1 MDTIFDGFGTGAA
14 TMDVAYDDTLPFSVS
29 PVRTEYTAS
38 ANSGVEDYTEGDFQN
53 HMLHLSSADTNP
65 AIASTVAK
73 DDAQEGAD
81 FDIGKFLV
89 FNSDDKSDAAE
100 KDPKLEPAVGEKPFL
115 APSSSATHVSRPSK
129 NAVDMDRAIASFV
142 TSRRPCAS
150 PVSMV
155 NQGKS
160 GGRTLLKDEKD
171 SDGDM
176 DTPLVGR
183 GSSTGGKK
191 YVRTFGKKGLPAIKK
206 KKGRKVGS
214 KGKKAA
220 CAMKPLPSVCAA
232 ASSAA
237 AAAKALQFPAC
248 LPDSVHSDAPPPFV
262 EALTDEAILALKP
275 KKNRKKAKFDKP
287 SPSRF
292 CHICSRTPKNVRLA
306 VCRRI
311 NDGICRKVVCEKCF
325 EDYGF
330 GHFDGA
336 YNTSNWLCAHC
347 SGLCPER
354 AQCQTYGRINDKLRA
369 TRLKQLKVA
378 RSLGLPSLSAS
389 PTQSQ
394 HPEIQID
401 HASLALHG
409 FFPEYESIALSSATA
424 FPGVNTAQMEPGV
437 RKDARQPQL
446 VNHNENDGNYASA
459 VSKEQPLQ
467 VNLHPALSLQAL
479 LGRDDVTRPSGFNAT
494 SPFLDE
500 MSKFLPGISIPS
512 GAIGKMTAVPVK
524 PKERRGRKP
533 GSGKKKKVSGGGP
546 PRSKVG
552 LGKMRGVKNMTS
564 SAGPKESVLK
574 GGGQTIVGTAG
585 VDVSMPYDLMLAGDD
600 VFSHDF
606 VGLGE
611 EANDPLQDRMLS
623 GTYPNEGTED
633 MSMAMINF

>member
-1 MDTIFDGFGTGAA
+1 MNSIFDGFGTEAA
-14 TMDVAYDDTLPFSVS
+14 AMDVAYENTLPFSVS

-65 AIASTVAK
+65 NNASTVRK

-89 FNSDDKSDAAE
+89 FNSDDRSAAAK
-100 KDPKLEPAVGEKPFL
+100 KDPKPEPDVGEKALL
-115 APSSSATHVSRPSK
+115 APSYSATHVSRPRK
-129 NAVDMDRAIASFV
+129 NAIDVDRAIASFI
-142 TSRRPCAS
+142 TSGGPCTS
-150 PVSMV
+150 PASMV
-155 NQGKS
+155 NQRKS
-160 GGRTLLKDEKD
+160 GVRKLLKDEKD

-176 DTPLVGR
+176 DTPLVSR
-183 GSSTGGKK
+183 GSSITGKK
-191 YVRTFGKKGLPAIKK
+191 SASTAGKKGLPAITK

-214 KGKKAA
+214 KSKKAA
-220 CAMKPLPSVCAA
+220 CGMKPSPSVCAA
-232 ASSAA
+232 ANSAA
-237 AAAKALQFPAC
+237 AAAEALHFPCC
-248 LPDSVHSDAPPPFV
+248 LPDSTNSDTPPVFV
-262 EALTDEAILALKP
+262 EALTDAAILAMKP

-306 VCRRI
+306 VCKRI

-325 EDYGF
+325 QDYGF
-330 GHFDGA
+330 GHFEQA

-369 TRLKQLKVA
+369 TRLKQLKFA
-378 RSLGLPSLSAS
+378 RSSGLPSLSAS
-389 PTQSQ
+389 PNQSQ
-394 HPEIQID
+394 HPEILID
-401 HASLALHG
+401 HASLAPHG
-409 FFPEYESIALSSATA
+409 FFPEYEPIDLSSANA
-424 FPGVNTAQMEPGV
+424 FSVVNTAQLESGV
-437 RKDARQPQL
+437 EREAAHQKVSNPSKN
-446 VNHNENDGNYASA
+446 VGNHASN

-479 LGRDDVTRPSGFNAT
+479 LERDDMKRPSGSNAT
-494 SPFLDE
+494 GPFLGD
-500 MSKFLPGISIPS
+500 MSKFLPGLSIPG
-512 GAIGKMTAVPVK
+512 GAISKMTAVPVK

-533 GSGKKKKVSGGGP
+533 GSGKKKNVSGDSP
-546 PRSKVG
+546 PRSKAG
-552 LGKMRGVKNMTS
+552 LGKARGVNKMPS
-564 SAGPKESVLK
+564 REGPKENTLE
-574 GGGQTIVGTAG
+574 GGEQTIVGTAG

-606 VGLGE
+606 IGLGE
-611 EANDPLQDRMLS
+611 EANDPLEDRMLS